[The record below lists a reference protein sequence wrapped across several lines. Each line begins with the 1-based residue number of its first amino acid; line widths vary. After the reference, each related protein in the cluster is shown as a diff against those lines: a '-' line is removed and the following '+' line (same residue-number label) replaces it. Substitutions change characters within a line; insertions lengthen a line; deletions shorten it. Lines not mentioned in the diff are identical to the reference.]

1 MFTAPPSFATRPLSK
16 VRSSEEWHK
25 KLMLINVQMVNAA
38 GTEQQ
43 RALVP
48 RIPTARCL
56 FLLFLS
62 RNEVHC
68 LHFQSAIFC
77 ILFLLCLCYYFS
89 SCMQP
94 SLCLSVCLCLS
105 LYLAFKVSVE
115 CP

>member
-56 FLLFLS
+56 LSPLPVRHFLHFIPALPLLLFLL
-62 RNEVHC
+62 
-68 LHFQSAIFC
+68 LHAAVS
-77 ILFLLCLCYYFS
+77 
-89 SCMQP
+89 
-94 SLCLSVCLCLS
+94 LSVCLSVS
-105 LYLAFKVSVE
+105 LCILQSKYL
-115 CP
+115 